1 MIVVTGGAGF
11 IGSCFVKKLNE
22 NGNEDILI
30 VDSFGTTDKWKNLVG
45 KNYVAMM
52 DKNMF
57 LDFLNSDESTEINTV
72 VHLGACSKTTERDAD
87 YLYQNNVN
95 YSISIALWC
104 AENNVRLIYASSAAS
119 YGLGELGYDDTIINE
134 LKPLNAYGFSKHE
147 FDRWVLRNTEMIQ
160 NFVGLK
166 FFNVFG
172 PNEYHKGDMASMVFK
187 AYNQIL
193 QTNKVSLFK
202 SHTSEYG
209 NGEQMR
215 DFIYVDDVVNVL
227 YDLID
232 KHDVRGIYNLGT
244 GKARSWND
252 LMLSVFSAM
261 DIEPTIDYV
270 DMPSSLVNQYQNFTQ
285 ADMHRWGNTGIN
297 VQFPSLE
304 ESVNDYVRHYLMKQ
318 WQNR

>member
-22 NGNEDILI
+22 NGIEDILI

-104 AENNVRLIYASSAAS
+104 ADNNVRLIYASSAAS
-119 YGLGELGYDDTIINE
+119 YGLGELGYDDTIIDE

-285 ADMHRWGNTGIN
+285 ADMNRWGNTGIN